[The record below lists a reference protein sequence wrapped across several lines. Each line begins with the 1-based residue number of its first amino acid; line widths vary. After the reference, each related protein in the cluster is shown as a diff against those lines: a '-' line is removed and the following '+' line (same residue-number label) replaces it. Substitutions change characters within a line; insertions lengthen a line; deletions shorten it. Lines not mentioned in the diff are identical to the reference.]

1 MTRISNGP
9 TSTRWQRTGSA
20 LTTLAG
26 VLLVASGLAK
36 LAGVP
41 PVVQPLYAYGFTH
54 TVPLVGALE
63 VLSGVLLLIPKTRS
77 FGLVFASAFLGGA
90 LATHVQHHEARECI
104 PAFFVLALVWGGVS
118 LRHPITLW
126 SFRSTPQPN
135 DGITR

>member
-1 MTRISNGP
+1 MTTIAGLLLL
-9 TSTRWQRTGSA
+9 GS
-20 LTTLAG
+20 G
-26 VLLVASGLAK
+26 IAK

-63 VLSGVLLLIPKTRS
+63 LLSGVLLLVRRTRS

-90 LATHVQHHEARECI
+90 LATHVQHHEPKECI
-104 PAFFVLALVWGGVS
+104 PAVLVLALVWGGVA

-126 SFRSTPQPN
+126 SFRSLPEPN
-135 DGITR
+135 EITTR